1 MAQIYSR
8 VKFKTTSVK
17 VFKFFCMIAVTFLGL
32 LLITFLIGRVV
43 PIDPVLAVV
52 GDKASHE
59 VYERARIAMGLDLPL
74 WQQFFI
80 YLRSVLRGDFGMS
93 VLTAKPVLDDILR
106 VFPATMELAFLATLF
121 GVFVGIPLGVIS
133 AVKRGKFLDHVSRVV
148 GLLGYSLP
156 IFWLALLALMI
167 FYAKFDLLPGPGR
180 VDVFYEGLVEPVTG
194 FMLIDTAMAG
204 EWEIFRNAL
213 LHLIMPAT
221 LLGYY
226 SMAYISRMTRS
237 FMIEQLRQEYVLT
250 ARVKGVAEWR
260 VIWGHAFG
268 NCAIPLITVVA
279 LSFGSL
285 LEGSVLTE
293 TIFAWPGL
301 GLYLTKS
308 LLNADMNA
316 VLGSTIVVGSI
327 FLGVNIFS
335 DFLYKVF
342 DPRAR
347 L

>member
-1 MAQIYSR
+1 MVQWFSKEKLKNFVIQFMR
-8 VKFKTTSVK
+8 LFVMVG
-17 VFKFFCMIAVTFLGL
+17 ITFLGL
-32 LLITFLIGRVV
+32 LLLTFLIGRVV

-52 GDKASHE
+52 GDKASQE
-59 VYERARIAMGLDLPL
+59 VYERARIEMGLHLPL

-80 YLRSVLRGDFGMS
+80 YIGSVFRGDLGTS
-93 VLTAKPVLDDILR
+93 VLTAKPVLDDIFR

-121 GVFVGIPLGVIS
+121 GIFVGIPLGVFS
-133 AVKRGKFLDHVSRVV
+133 AVKRGGLLDHVSRVV

-156 IFWLALLALMI
+156 IFWLALLALMF
-167 FYAKFDLLPGPGR
+167 FYAKLDLLPGPGR
-180 VDVFYEGLVEPVTG
+180 LDIFYEDMVDPVTG
-194 FMLIDTAMAG
+194 FMLIDCIIAK
-204 EWEIFRNAL
+204 EWEIFRNAVS
-213 LHLIMPAT
+213 HLIMPAT

-237 FMIEQLRQEYVLT
+237 FMIEQLRQEYILT

-260 VIWGHAFG
+260 VIWGHALG
-268 NCAIPLITVVA
+268 NCAIPLITVIA
-279 LSFGSL
+279 LSFGTL

-293 TIFAWPGL
+293 TVFAWPGL
-301 GLYLTKS
+301 GLYLTNS

-327 FLGVNIFS
+327 FLGVNLFS
-335 DFLYKVF
+335 DFLYKVM

-347 L
+347 

>member
-1 MAQIYSR
+1 MAQILTQR
-8 VKFKTTSVK
+8 NLKEALIKTLKLLLMV
-17 VFKFFCMIAVTFLGL
+17 VITFLGL

-52 GDKASHE
+52 GDKASQE

-74 WQQFFI
+74 WKQFFI
-80 YLRSVLRGDFGMS
+80 YLKSVLQGDFGTS
-93 VLTAKPVLDDILR
+93 VLTAKPVSEDILR

-133 AVKRGKFLDHVSRVV
+133 AVKRGGFLDHVSRVV

-156 IFWLALLALMI
+156 IFWLALLALML
-167 FYAKFDLLPGPGR
+167 FYARLDLFPGPGR
-180 VDVFYEGLVEPVTG
+180 VDVFYEGLVSPVTG
-194 FMLIDTAMAG
+194 FLLIDSIMAG
-204 EWEIFRNAL
+204 DWEVFRNAVS
-213 LHLIMPAT
+213 HLIMPSM
-221 LLGYY
+221 LLGYF

-250 ARVKGVAEWR
+250 ARVKGVAEWK

-301 GLYLTKS
+301 GLYLTNS

-316 VLGSTIVVGSI
+316 VLGCTIIVGSI

-347 L
+347 

>member
-1 MAQIYSR
+1 MVQVFTRNKIQKATIQILR
-8 VKFKTTSVK
+8 LFAMVG
-17 VFKFFCMIAVTFLGL
+17 ITFLGL

-59 VYERARIAMGLDLPL
+59 VYERARIEMGLNLPL

-80 YLRSVLRGDFGMS
+80 YMKSVLRGDLGTS
-93 VLTAKPVLDDILR
+93 VLTAKPVLDDIFR
-106 VFPATMELAFLATLF
+106 VFPATMELASIATLI
-121 GVFVGIPLGVIS
+121 GVFIGIPLGVFS
-133 AVKRGKFLDHVSRVV
+133 AVKRGGILDHVARVV

-156 IFWLALLALMI
+156 IFWLALLALMV
-167 FYAKFDLLPGPGR
+167 FYARFDLLPGPGR
-180 VDVFYEGLVEPVTG
+180 LDVFYEDIIKPVTG
-194 FMLIDTAMAG
+194 FLLIDCILAKD
-204 EWEIFRNAL
+204 WEIFRNAFY
-213 LHLIMPAT
+213 HLIMPAT

-237 FMIEQLRQEYVLT
+237 FMIEQLRQEYILT
-250 ARVKGVAEWR
+250 ARVKGVAEWK
-260 VIWGHAFG
+260 VIWSHALG

-279 LSFGSL
+279 LSFGTL

-293 TIFAWPGL
+293 TVFAWPGL
-301 GLYLTKS
+301 GLYLTNS
-308 LLNADMNA
+308 LLNADMNS

-327 FLGVNIFS
+327 FLGVNLFS
-335 DFLYKVF
+335 DLLYKVL

-347 L
+347 

>member
-1 MAQIYSR
+1 MVQLLTKR
-8 VKFKTTSVK
+8 RFKKATIQTLRLLAMVG
-17 VFKFFCMIAVTFLGL
+17 ITFLGL
-32 LLITFLIGRVV
+32 LLLTFLIGRVV

-52 GDKASHE
+52 GDKASQE
-59 VYERARIAMGLDLPL
+59 VYERARIEMGLHLPL

-80 YLRSVLRGDFGMS
+80 YISSIFRGDLGTS
-93 VLTAKPVLDDILR
+93 VLTAKPVLDDIFR

-121 GVFVGIPLGVIS
+121 GVFVGIPLGVFS
-133 AVKRGKFLDHVSRVV
+133 AVKRGGLLDHIARVV

-156 IFWLALLALMI
+156 IFWLALLALMV

-180 VDVFYEGLVEPVTG
+180 LDIFYEDIIDPVTG
-194 FMLIDTAMAG
+194 FMLIDCIIAKD
-204 EWEIFRNAL
+204 WEIFKNAL
-213 LHLIMPAT
+213 YHLIMPAT

-226 SMAYISRMTRS
+226 SMAYLSRMTRS
-237 FMIEQLRQEYVLT
+237 FMIEQLRQEYILT

-260 VIWGHAFG
+260 VIWGHALG
-268 NCAIPLITVVA
+268 NCAIPLITVIA
-279 LSFGSL
+279 LSFGTL

-293 TIFAWPGL
+293 TVFAWPGL
-301 GLYLTKS
+301 GLYLTNS

-327 FLGVNIFS
+327 FLGVNLFS
-335 DFLYKVF
+335 DLLYKVM

-347 L
+347 